1 MTELN
6 KPEQT
11 DNKKNVLSFGE
22 HLYVERKKQNLSVA
36 DVAKAI
42 HLPEQVI
49 DAIDRSDV
57 EQLPQPAFVQGYL
70 RAYAKYLGIS
80 EAMVLDE
87 YAQAVPHQQESDLQ
101 PRSTLPDEASS
112 DSPFVKM
119 ITITLLLVM
128 VVAALYA
135 SFDYYKKA
143 FEDDEVE
150 LDDQTSLSLPEVVE
164 NDQSQDE
171 YGSQSE
177 LDKQV
182 ETDPVEIKKE
192 VVEKNDVA
200 IVEPPSDIVVKEEQD
215 QVVQEET
222 VDQKLKNQ
230 LAVTG
235 DDFLVM
241 STMQVSWVE
250 VDDANGENLYYNLLP
265 QDQSL
270 NLQGTAPFKI
280 FLGNAPEVSLEMNG
294 LDVNIKNRIRSNNVA
309 HFKVSVDQQ
318 QIVFH

>member
-1 MTELN
+1 VTEFN
-6 KPEQT
+6 KAEQT
-11 DNKKNVLSFGE
+11 DNKKHVLSFGE

-36 DVAKAI
+36 DVARAI
-42 HLPEQVI
+42 HLSEQVI

-87 YAQAVPHQQESDLQ
+87 YAKAVPHQQESDLQ

-112 DSPFVKM
+112 NSPFVKM

-143 FEDDEVE
+143 FEDDEAA

-164 NDQSQDE
+164 NDHSQVE

-182 ETDPVEIKKE
+182 ETDPVEVKKE

-200 IVEPPSDIVVKEEQD
+200 IVEPPSDIIVKDEQD

-309 HFKVSVDQQ
+309 HFSISVDQQ

>member
-6 KPEQT
+6 KAEQT
-11 DNKKNVLSFGE
+11 DNKKHVLSFGE

-36 DVAKAI
+36 DVARAI
-42 HLPEQVI
+42 HLSEQVI

-87 YAQAVPHQQESDLQ
+87 YAKAVPHQQESDLQ

-112 DSPFVKM
+112 NSPFVKM

-143 FEDDEVE
+143 FEDNEAE

-164 NDQSQDE
+164 NDHSQVE

-182 ETDPVEIKKE
+182 ETDPVEVKKE

-200 IVEPPSDIVVKEEQD
+200 IVEPPSDIIVKDEQD

-222 VDQKLKNQ
+222 ADQKLKNQ

-309 HFKVSVDQQ
+309 HFSISVDQQ

>member
-112 DSPFVKM
+112 DTPFVKT

-143 FEDDEVE
+143 FEEDESA

-164 NDQSQDE
+164 TDQSQVE

-177 LDKQV
+177 VDKHV
-182 ETDPVEIKKE
+182 ETDSVEVKKE
-192 VVEKNDVA
+192 IVGKNDVA
-200 IVEPPSDIVVKEEQD
+200 IVEPPLDIIVKDEQD